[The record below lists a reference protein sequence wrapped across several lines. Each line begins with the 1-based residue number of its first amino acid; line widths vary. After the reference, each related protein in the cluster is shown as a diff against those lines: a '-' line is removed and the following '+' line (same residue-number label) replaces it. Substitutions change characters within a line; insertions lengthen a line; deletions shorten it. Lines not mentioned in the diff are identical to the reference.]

1 MNRAE
6 EDYIKLIHELHDETK
21 EPFIKG
27 ATLAEQFEFTLQSV
41 NEMLKRLE
49 KKGYLTYTPY
59 KGVKLTSVGRQEAIR
74 LIRAHRIWEVFL
86 AQKLG
91 LPWEALHQEAE
102 RLEHASSDEVIE
114 RLHQYLGYPQYCHH
128 GNPIPNADGSM
139 AEMFRRSLLEAP
151 LNKPFEVKR
160 VLDHKPLLKHL
171 NQLNIQLHDVLKVI
185 EKDDFAGI
193 IKIEKDTQQMTFS
206 HAVARMIF
214 GE

>member
-21 EPFIKG
+21 DPLIKG
-27 ATLAEQFEFTLQSV
+27 ATLAEQFDFTLQSV

-49 KKGYLTYTPY
+49 KKGYLTYIPY
-59 KGVKLTSVGRQEAIR
+59 KGVKLTASGRQEAIR

-102 RLEHASSDEVIE
+102 RLEHASSEEVIE
-114 RLHQYLGYPQYCHH
+114 RLHGYLGRPQYCHH
-128 GNPIPNADGSM
+128 GNPIPNAEGTM
-139 AEMFRRSLLEAP
+139 AKMYRTSLLEAA
-151 LNKPFEVKR
+151 LKRPFEVKR

-171 NQLNIQLHDVLKVI
+171 NQLDIQLHDVLTVL
-185 EKDDFAGI
+185 EKDDFAGTLTL
-193 IKIEKDTQQMTFS
+193 EKNAHTMTIS
-206 HAVARMIF
+206 YAVARMIF
-214 GE
+214 GD

>member
-21 EPFIKG
+21 EPLIKG
-27 ATLAEQFEFTLQSV
+27 ATLAEQFDFTLQSV

-49 KKGYLTYTPY
+49 KKGYLTYMPY
-59 KGVKLTSVGRQEAIR
+59 KGVKLTSMGRQEAVR

-102 RLEHASSDEVIE
+102 RLEHASSAEVVE
-114 RLHQYLGYPQYCHH
+114 RLHQYLGHPQYCHH

-139 AEMFRRSLLEAP
+139 AKMYRSSLLEAS
-151 LNKPFEVKR
+151 LNQAFEVKR

-193 IKIEKDTQQMTFS
+193 IKVEKETQVMMIS